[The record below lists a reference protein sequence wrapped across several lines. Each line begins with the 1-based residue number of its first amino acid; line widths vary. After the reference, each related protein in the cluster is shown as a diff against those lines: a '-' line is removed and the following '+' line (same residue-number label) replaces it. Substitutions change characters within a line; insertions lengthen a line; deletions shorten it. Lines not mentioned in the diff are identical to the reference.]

1 MDEEM
6 KIFALLLA
14 CIASSAFFVGLGVGA
29 FIKPAYVPPTDI
41 PKVELYGPVHAFTLA
56 WKAPPAEEIE
66 FRDCYYYLI
75 TLDDMRKLLEWDK
88 TDQREWVAEEYDCDD
103 FAYDL
108 WRNIA
113 RHYHIA
119 LGVIGVELPD
129 GTLHMMNIFFS
140 AEGQVYVIEPQT
152 DEIIP
157 ISEFDGVILDVEM

>member
-1 MDEEM
+1 MDIC
-6 KIFALLLA
+6 KIVAVALAIALICSLGINVLLLEEEA
-14 CIASSAFFVGLGVGA
+14 IEEPRVKLKTKIHVNELQKILKKVFPYANIAFA
-29 FIKPAYVPPTDI
+29 D
-41 PKVELYGPVHAFTLA
+41 E
-56 WKAPPAEEIE
+56 W
-66 FRDCYYYLI
+66 YYLI
-75 TLDDMRKLLEWDK
+75 SKKDFDELMAYDK
-88 TDQREWVAEEYDCDD
+88 TDQHKYIPEVYDCDD